1 MSVNHGVSS
10 GTIRVRSCCPSVIM
24 SSFVLDRN
32 VPLIGLPRGGQI
44 GANADEQ
51 EGVGTSGS
59 AGWSAQQATAGRGC
73 QWTAA
78 GELPAGQAAV
88 EAVSGGRSC
97 GAEASQRGAK
107 LESRPRQEVSTAS
120 AAASAGKVRRSG
132 GRALWADAG
141 DRTLGVGG
149 RAEDS
154 CRNAA
159 ALDASGRVVEP
170 GAKTAATPFAAR
182 AQRAFWG
189 DGADGRQLPRLAGR
203 AGTTGCLIDL
213 VDDATS
219 TTWAQL
225 GEQETIWAVVDALRA
240 WIERYGVPQS
250 VYVDWKNLYKRAATV
265 KEQLRGEEP
274 VTQFGSMCAKLGIAV
289 IAASSP
295 QAKGRVERQ
304 HGTHQDRLV
313 KKLRRQQISS
323 HEVANVYLKNEYL
336 PEHNRRFARTAAK
349 AEDYHRRA
357 LRGAELDRIFRLEN
371 ERTIS
376 NDGVVRYQN
385 RWLQL
390 AQSRPGAPAQDKVLV
405 CEGRHGNIAIEYRGR
420 ALRWQEI
427 PAPRRPIEIESK
439 PSENPA
445 TQPKRPRVQ
454 RKWVPPSNHPWR
466 EAARRGEQQRAR
478 KLAAIAAQPSSAWPS
493 TPP

>member
-1 MSVNHGVSS
+1 MSNRELGRVEALA
-10 GTIRVRSCCPSVIM
+10 RVRSKQLRLVDAARLMRVCYRQAKRLWRRYREEGAAGLKHRSAGRPSHHAHEQK
-24 SSFVLDRN
+24 FRRN
-32 VPLIGLPRGGQI
+32 VLRLVRAKYGGP
-44 GANADEQ
+44 
-51 EGVGTSGS
+51 VGERFGPTL
-59 AGWSAQQATAGRGC
+59 
-73 QWTAA
+73 A
-78 GELPAGQAAV
+78 GEHLASEDGLQV
-88 EAVSGGRSC
+88 D
-97 GAEASQRGAK
+97 AETLRRWMLKEGLWSRERKRRRHRRRRERKEHFGEMVQMDGSFHAWLEERG
-107 LESRPRQEVSTAS
+107 PQ
-120 AAASAGKVRRSG
+120 
-132 GRALWADAG
+132 
-141 DRTLGVGG
+141 
-149 RAEDS
+149 
-154 CRNAA
+154 
-159 ALDASGRVVEP
+159 
-170 GAKTAATPFAAR
+170 
-182 AQRAFWG
+182 
-189 DGADGRQLPRLAGR
+189 
-203 AGTTGCLIDL
+203 GCLIDL

-219 TTWAQL
+219 TTWARL

-250 VYVDWKNLYKRAATV
+250 VYVDWKNLYKRPATV
-265 KEQLRGEEP
+265 KEQLRGAEP
-274 VTQFGSMCAKLGIAV
+274 VTQFGRMCGKLGIAV

-357 LRGAELDRIFRLEN
+357 LRGAELGRIFRLEN

-427 PAPRRPIEIESK
+427 PAPRRPIEIERK
-439 PSENPA
+439 PAEES
-445 TQPKRPRVQ
+445 
-454 RKWVPPSNHPWR
+454 SNEP
-466 EAARRGEQQRAR
+466 G
-478 KLAAIAAQPSSAWPS
+478 S
-493 TPP
+493 